1 MCQLPIFPGTLPLL
15 HFSFPAA
22 ANIPGNLS
30 SKAGRFCPG
39 GYRIQGVGGDTMAGT
54 AGFFPA
60 LQEPEAFTRPA
71 WGANLQPTL
80 NKHPQTWLESLQ
92 VLCVPSV
99 IYINS

>member
-1 MCQLPIFPGTLPLL
+1 MCQLPICPGTLPLL

-22 ANIPGNLS
+22 ANIPANLS
-30 SKAGRFCPG
+30 SKAGRFCPCV
-39 GYRIQGVGGDTMAGT
+39 YRTWGVGGDAMAGT

-71 WGANLQPTL
+71 RAASLQPTL

-92 VLCVPSV
+92 VLCVPFIV
-99 IYINS
+99 YINS